1 MYKNKLNFW
10 DFVAANRGEKFA
22 RWKIIKSYEKYIN
35 KVTRGNMDM
44 KNSIILGLYDI
55 FDGLNEKYER
65 NYVRKN
71 K

>member
-1 MYKNKLNFW
+1 
-10 DFVAANRGEKFA
+10 
-22 RWKIIKSYEKYIN
+22 
-35 KVTRGNMDM
+35 M